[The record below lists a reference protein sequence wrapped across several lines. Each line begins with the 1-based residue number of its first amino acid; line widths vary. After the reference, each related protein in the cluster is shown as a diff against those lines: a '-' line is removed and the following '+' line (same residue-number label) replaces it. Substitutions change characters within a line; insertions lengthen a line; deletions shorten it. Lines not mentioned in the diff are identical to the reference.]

1 MAKQGPLSGQMING
15 KFQLGELLGGGGMGD
30 VYQAR
35 DTRLN
40 RPVAVKVMSLK
51 GAFSTGDLQHFAQM
65 FQAEALR
72 LASLK
77 HPSIPHIYEYFEEAG
92 QWFLVM
98 EFIEGETLEKHL
110 KQRGGRLPVQ
120 ETLLIGLQLATV
132 LDYLHTQRPPIIF
145 RDLKP
150 ANVMLTPQGEVYLI
164 DFGIARLFTPGKGQ
178 DTFVALSQGYAAP
191 EQYGLAQT
199 ETRSDIYSLGATLHH
214 LLSGQHPRNNQP
226 FLWEFVPLDVS
237 APAGLK
243 ALIMQ
248 MVQMNIDA
256 RPASMR
262 EVRNRLQDL
271 LTQKPDVRRSG
282 LAPITAPLAPR
293 QSQPAQRAAEA
304 APLPTYQTP
313 PRYSQPDLARQ
324 AGYLP
329 TAYQKQPMM
338 APLPEKLAK
347 QPAAPASI
355 GAKIA
360 SALSYFWFFGV
371 LIFFVEKRNRFV
383 HFHAL
388 QSVLYGLASFAVS
401 ILLNS
406 IWHLDLIGALFNLL
420 WLFGAIYAAVQAYKG
435 RWFLLPAVGK
445 TAYKKTTTW
454 MPPQRP

>member
-51 GAFSTGDLQHFAQM
+51 GAFSKGDLQHFAQM

-120 ETLLIGLQLATV
+120 EVLMIGLQLATV
-132 LDYLHTQRPPIIF
+132 LDYLHTQHPPIIF

-150 ANVMLTPQGEVYLI
+150 ANVMLTPKGEVYLI

-226 FLWEFVPLDVS
+226 FLWEFVPLDAS
-237 APAGLK
+237 LPAGLR
-243 ALIMQ
+243 ALILQ
-248 MVQMNIDA
+248 MVQVSIEA

-262 EVRNRLQDL
+262 EVKHALQDL
-271 LTQKPDVRRSG
+271 LTPQPGAQRSG
-282 LAPITAPLAPR
+282 LAPITRPLAPR
-293 QSQPAQRAAEA
+293 QPQPALRGASA

-313 PRYSQPDLARQ
+313 RYSQPDPSGQ

-338 APLPEKLAK
+338 SPLPGKAVK
-347 QPAAPASI
+347 QPDTPASI

-360 SALSYFWFFGV
+360 SALSYFWFLGV
-371 LIFFVEKRNRFV
+371 LIFFVERRNGFV

-406 IWHLDLIGALFNLL
+406 VWHLNLIGSLFNLL
-420 WLFGAIYAAVQAYKG
+420 WLLGAIYAAVQAYRG
-435 RWFLLPAVGK
+435 RWFLLPGVGR
-445 TAYKKTTTW
+445 TAYKKTMTW
-454 MPPQRP
+454 MGN